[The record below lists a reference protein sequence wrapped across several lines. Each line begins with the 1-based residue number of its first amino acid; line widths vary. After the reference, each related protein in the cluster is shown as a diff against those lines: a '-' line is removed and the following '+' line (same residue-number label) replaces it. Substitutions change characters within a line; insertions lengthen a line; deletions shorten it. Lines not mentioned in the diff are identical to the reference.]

1 MTMTATTQTRTF
13 NPGPLALQL
22 DRAWVKFRRR
32 RAINRAIAETRRQLG
47 ALTDRELLDLGLL
60 RADIDRVAREA
71 VLGK

>member
-1 MTMTATTQTRTF
+1 MTTTTQQTRTF
-13 NPGPLALQL
+13 NPGPLSLQVDKL
-22 DRAWVKFRRR
+22 WAEFRRR
-32 RAINRAIAETRRQLG
+32 RAINRALVQTRNELS